1 MFGTDAS
8 KKTVEPTSRRN
19 LAGED
24 MIAASATADGINIV
38 SDIT

>member
-8 KKTVEPTSRRN
+8 KKVVEPVSRRN

-24 MIAASATADGINIV
+24 MIAASTDAEGINIV
-38 SDIT
+38 IDGT